1 MLRFTQRVDW
11 RLTFVLDVPVYLFFT
26 VVQGAGWVGGLFLTE
41 VIMWMVRLI
50 WLSPMMLRFIVRR
63 LIHMIPIV
71 LLVIAIGFLLLQI
84 APGDIFT
91 QMELNPDLRPADLER
106 FRRQFGLSDPW
117 HIQFFKYLWNV
128 LRGDF
133 GFSQLFKAPVFT
145 IVQQRAAATILL
157 SGTSLLLAWFLSIPA
172 GVLAATNQYNWKDQ
186 TVSVFAFVGLAIP
199 NFFLAFLLL
208 YLVTATS
215 SPPGTWLPI
224 GGMMSLDA
232 ADLGPLGRALDVA
245 RHMVIPV
252 VVLATGAMAGLTRI
266 MRANMLDIMNQQ
278 YIVTARSKGQVE
290 KKVIY
295 RHALRNA
302 INPMITILGFQIS
315 NILAG
320 AALTENV
327 VAWPGLGRVILQ
339 AVLSQDLYLVI
350 GSLIYS
356 SVLLVLGNLL
366 ADILL
371 AVVDP
376 RIRIG

>member
-1 MLRFTQRVDW
+1 MVTLTQRLDW
-11 RLTFVLDVPVYLFFT
+11 RLTFVLDALFVALL
-26 VVQGAGWVGGLFLTE
+26 VVAGEIGWVGAIFLTE
-41 VIMWMVRLI
+41 LVMWLVRLL

-71 LLVIAIGFLLLQI
+71 LLVVAIGFLLIQI

-91 QMELNPDLRPADLER
+91 QLVLNPDIRPEDLEM
-106 FRRQFGLSDPW
+106 FRVRFGLTDPW
-117 HIQFFKYLWNV
+117 YIQFVKYLWNV

-133 GFSQLFKAPVFT
+133 GFSENFKAPVFT

-157 SGTSLLLAWFLSIPA
+157 SLTSLGLAWGFSLPA
-172 GVLAATNQYNWKDQ
+172 GIVAATHQYKWQDQ
-186 TVSVFAFVGLAIP
+186 VVSVFAFIGLAIP

-208 YLVTATS
+208 YIVTATS
-215 SPPGTWLPI
+215 NPPGTWLPI
-224 GGMMSLDA
+224 GGMVSLDHDQLNLIGRFF
-232 ADLGPLGRALDVA
+232 DLA

-252 VVLATGAMAGLTRI
+252 FVIGTSAMAGLTRI

-278 YIVTARSKGQVE
+278 YVVTARSKGQTE
-290 KKVIY
+290 RKVIY

-315 NILAG
+315 AVLAG
-320 AALTENV
+320 SALVENV

-339 AVLSQDLYLVI
+339 AILSQDLYLVV

-356 SVLLVLGNLL
+356 SILLVMGNLV